1 MKKLI
6 TVAACVMLA
15 AATQAAAVGWSA
27 ANLGTT
33 SAGDAYNSFIIGQN
47 GAESVAFITALLDA
61 GSDVSS
67 YAFAEG
73 KVAAAGGISQAANST
88 SGKTLGTGTYTGF
101 FVVFDNDTPAA
112 GSSNYAV
119 ISGVS
124 TLTRSVGD
132 STASVAFAGGN
143 AASFVTTDKW
153 KSFGT
158 SSGGVPEPTSGLL
171 LLVGAGMLALRRKQK

>member
-15 AATQAAAVGWSA
+15 VATQAAAVGWSA

-33 SAGDAYNSFIIGQN
+33 YAGDAYDFFIIGQN
-47 GAESVAFITALLDA
+47 GAESITFITGLLDA
-61 GSDVSS
+61 GKDVSN
-67 YAFAEG
+67 YAFASG
-73 KVAAAGGISQAANST
+73 NVAAAGGISQAANST

-101 FVVFDNDTPAA
+101 FIVFDSNSPTA
-112 GSSNYAV
+112 GSSNYAL

-143 AASFVTTDKW
+143 AASFVTSDKW

-158 SSGGVPEPTSGLL
+158 SEPIPEPTSGLL
-171 LLVGAGMLALRRKQK
+171 LLVGGAMLALRRKQK